1 MRAISSLEVFLCSKA
16 KICDLCCEVNCL
28 YISNTKLVNLRE
40 TSVSLFILYCQ
51 YVLLLSALGGGLGR
65 PRRLGIPSP
74 EGERRMTNAHLKV
87 LHFDLESSNSAI
99 FMFSRQ
105 SGNKI
110 CSRYAT
116 SEGCD
121 DCRRI
126 KIENHSGFMPYGSQY
141 FQVAAHVLH
150 RYNFVSNSL
159 RQETSDS
166 SLLCLRLH
174 E

>member
-87 LHFDLESSNSAI
+87 LHFDLESSVMAVMSMN
-99 FMFSRQ
+99 
-105 SGNKI
+105 
-110 CSRYAT
+110 
-116 SEGCD
+116 
-121 DCRRI
+121 
-126 KIENHSGFMPYGSQY
+126 
-141 FQVAAHVLH
+141 V
-150 RYNFVSNSL
+150 
-159 RQETSDS
+159 
-166 SLLCLRLH
+166 
-174 E
+174 